1 MHNLLRTKKK
11 CEHCNGL
18 QPKYTKVGLHIE
30 AEYSDEMDTV
40 PGSGDRKQFLPAGK
54 IMEIFSRMKDEDCK
68 SLGLDITWAR
78 PEWFLVSVVPVPPIH
93 VRPSVSMGNA
103 SSEDDLTHQLVNVI
117 KSNIALKQAITNGEP
132 NIIVEQ
138 FEQSLQ
144 HNVAAFMDN
153 EIRGMPQVTQRSGR
167 PLKTIQQRLKGKEG
181 RIRGNLMGKRVDF
194 SARTVITADPN
205 LGIHQVGVPRSVAM
219 NLTVPDRVTPFNLA
233 ELSALVAN
241 GPTTHPGAKH
251 IIRSDG
257 TRVDLR

>member
-1 MHNLLRTKKK
+1 M
-11 CEHCNGL
+11 
-18 QPKYTKVGLHIE
+18 
-30 AEYSDEMDTV
+30 
-40 PGSGDRKQFLPAGK
+40 
-54 IMEIFSRMKDEDCK
+54 
-68 SLGLDITWAR
+68 
-78 PEWFLVSVVPVPPIH
+78 
-93 VRPSVSMGNA
+93 
-103 SSEDDLTHQLVNVI
+103 
-117 KSNIALKQAITNGEP
+117 
-132 NIIVEQ
+132 
-138 FEQSLQ
+138 
-144 HNVAAFMDN
+144 
-153 EIRGMPQVTQRSGR
+153 
-167 PLKTIQQRLKGKEG
+167 KGKEG